1 MKRWIAVAMLV
12 GLTLGCATT
21 PMQKWGTAKRTATVA
36 LESVTIYSQAG
47 YLELEDAETI
57 DVLVEVVDVALERAR
72 EYAKTGEI
80 DLMEAALETAYRA
93 LDRIEIYLAEQ

>member
-1 MKRWIAVAMLV
+1 MKRWITGLALILLVA
-12 GLTLGCATT
+12 GCATT

-36 LESVTIYSQAG
+36 LEGVTIYSQAG
-47 YLELEDAETI
+47 YLELEDAERI
-57 DVLVEVVDVALERAR
+57 DVFVEAVDIALERAK

-80 DLMEAALETAYRA
+80 DLMQAALETAYQA